1 MEDLQRTGQGVSAF
15 AKTAMVIVCLS
26 LFPLITWCQCYADNA
41 EVLPKGRSAVYIEG
55 KLYFPVDERFGP
67 DGDEEKIAEDFNTT
81 LNSSVFPDLSLLEAA
96 FAPFGVTPGSANIGK
111 SVVSY
116 EYDFNIIEFNYSYGI
131 TDRLSAGIKIPYW
144 DVKNNVNASL
154 DTTNATFGKNPLF
167 GVAAPPLGAAPLAP
181 LTLPLPP
188 PLTVQKL
195 TTQDVQNLIG
205 KGLDV
210 NGDGSID
217 IQGYGFDPIK
227 SWSRSGISDIE
238 AGLRYQYYKSN
249 NWRLA
254 VTGAMRFPTGRE
266 DDPDSLVDYPFGTG
280 AWAALFRVHQDY
292 VGTKNLLLSAT
303 LKYDLYLPDH
313 KVMRIPDDVNRP
325 LTSNKEEVDR
335 DIGDFFELEVS
346 GTYEFYQGFSFFL
359 LYKFGH
365 KWRDD
370 ISGSM
375 GYAYN
380 VAEAETNAKE
390 HVYIVGFQ
398 YSTLPLYL
406 EKKFPIPLTA
416 FIGYRDRFAGE
427 NLLKSDYLN
436 IGLTV
441 YF

>member
-1 MEDLQRTGQGVSAF
+1 MEDLQKTGQGVSAF
-15 AKTAMVIVCLS
+15 AKTAMVIVCLFLFS
-26 LFPLITWCQCYADNA
+26 LVTWCPCYADNA
-41 EVLPKGRSAVYIEG
+41 EVLPKGTSAVYIEG
-55 KLYFPVDERFGP
+55 KFYLPVDERFGP
-67 DGDEEKIAEDFNTT
+67 DGDEEKIAEDFNST
-81 LNSSVFPDLSLLEAA
+81 LNSSVFPALSQLETA
-96 FAPFGVTPGSANIGK
+96 FGVPSGFANVGK

-116 EYDFNIIEFNYSYGI
+116 EYDFNIIEFNYQYGI
-131 TDRLSAGIKIPYW
+131 TDKLSLGIKIPYW

-188 PLTVQKL
+188 PFKVQKL
-195 TTQDVQNLIG
+195 TSQDAQNLIG

-210 NGDGSID
+210 NGDGRID
-217 IQGYGFDPIK
+217 IPGYGFNAIE

-238 AGLRYQYYKSN
+238 AGMRYQYYKSD

-254 VTGAMRFPTGRE
+254 FTGGIRFPTGRE

-280 AWAALFRVHQDY
+280 AWAGLFRVHQDY
-292 VGTKNLLLSAT
+292 IGTKNLLLSAT

-313 KVMRIPDDVNRP
+313 KVMRIPDDVERP
-325 LTSNKEEVDR
+325 LTRNKEEVDR
-335 DIGDFFELEVS
+335 DIGDYFEMEIS
-346 GTYEFYQGFSFFL
+346 GTYEFYQGLSFYL
-359 LYKFGH
+359 CYRFGY

-390 HVYIVGFQ
+390 QVYIVGFQ

-406 EKKFPIPLTA
+406 EKKFPIPIIG
-416 FIGYRDRFAGE
+416 FIGYRSRFAGE
-427 NLLKSDYLN
+427 NVLKSDY
-436 IGLTV
+436 IDVGLTV
-441 YF
+441 LF